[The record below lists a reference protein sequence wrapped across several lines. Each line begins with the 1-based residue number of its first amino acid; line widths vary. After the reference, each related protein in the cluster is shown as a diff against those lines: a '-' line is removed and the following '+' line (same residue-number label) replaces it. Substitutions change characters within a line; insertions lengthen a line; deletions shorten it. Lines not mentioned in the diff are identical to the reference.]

1 MPLCAAAVQVDNK
14 SSTPVEV
21 VEMKLHQRLHLTGES
36 FLQNKII
43 DVVRVAIRC
52 DPALGALLTTQ
63 WLLSVQPRPNLVGQ
77 SCFAHPQLP

>member
-1 MPLCAAAVQVDNK
+1 
-14 SSTPVEV
+14 
-21 VEMKLHQRLHLTGES
+21 MKLHQRLHLTGES

-63 WLLSVQPRPNLVGQ
+63 WLPASQCLYSHVQILLGSLALLIPNFP
-77 SCFAHPQLP
+77 SPYSP